1 MQRTT
6 RVIEGNL
13 RGILPGGV
21 AVARGHAM
29 PGKVVL
35 KLANI
40 VTGRGTIASGLITLA
55 GGEWKQAA
63 SKVLMIGVNF
73 GALTGA

>member
-1 MQRTT
+1 MQMTT
-6 RVIEGNL
+6 RVIVGNL

-21 AVARGHAM
+21 AVIRGHAM

-40 VTGRGTIASGLITLA
+40 VTVRGTIANGLIMLA

-63 SKVLMIGVNF
+63 SKVLMVSVNF